1 MEKDIIFTI
10 FYVGA
15 FFSFRKY
22 YKTQAKMKHMQNI
35 NCICSD
41 VIVRQTYNKKFYIFY
56 YERKIKGELS
66 KFIEQKRIPIFN
78 RYIKIN
84 NEYLMFVN
92 ESNDKEYVGPI
103 ETFLNKYYLILSI
116 VLIVLPLVIFKY

>member
-1 MEKDIIFTI
+1 MEKDIVFTL

-22 YKTQAKMKHMQNI
+22 FKTQAKIKQMQRI
-35 NCICSD
+35 KCKCSD

-56 YERKIKGELS
+56 YESELKGELS

-92 ESNDKEYVGPI
+92 VSNDKEYVGPI